1 MRVIVIGA
9 GVSGLTTAR
18 GLTDLGHDVLVVE
31 GRDRIGGRTWTVD
44 LGGAPADLGGSWIHG
59 PFRNPLIDVVRA
71 AGLDW
76 HNDGIWGGASR
87 VFVDGFGPLDGPD
100 TATAVSAQFDF
111 DPAEAVAALGRDGS
125 YDEGVAWFLDDRGF
139 TGLPRRVVDARIRWG
154 DAGLNTAGPP
164 DRVSLQ
170 GNAGYVDHGG
180 GNVALRGGYR
190 ALVDHLARGLDIR
203 VNEPVVEIAHG
214 ADGVTVTTGAG
225 RHRADQVADQVVVTV
240 PLGVLQA
247 GSIRF
252 DPPIPEI
259 DRRAARLAMGNLEK
273 VVLRF
278 DRRFWPANVRRLA
291 FVSEHRRFT
300 DWVDITAHSGVPT
313 LVAFHNPTLTDYG
326 PDRVAE
332 ALAVLRSMFDDVPE
346 PVAAHAT
353 DWTND
358 PFSNGS
364 YSYIPLGGSSDD
376 MRALGGRLSPQVVL
390 AGEHTVP
397 EYFGTV
403 HGAHRSG
410 VRAVDAFR

>member
-1 MRVIVIGA
+1 
-9 GVSGLTTAR
+9 
-18 GLTDLGHDVLVVE
+18 
-31 GRDRIGGRTWTVD
+31 
-44 LGGAPADLGGSWIHG
+44 
-59 PFRNPLIDVVRA
+59 
-71 AGLDW
+71 
-76 HNDGIWGGASR
+76 
-87 VFVDGFGPLDGPD
+87 
-100 TATAVSAQFDF
+100 
-111 DPAEAVAALGRDGS
+111 
-125 YDEGVAWFLDDRGF
+125 
-139 TGLPRRVVDARIRWG
+139 
-154 DAGLNTAGPP
+154 
-164 DRVSLQ
+164 
-170 GNAGYVDHGG
+170 
-180 GNVALRGGYR
+180 
-190 ALVDHLARGLDIR
+190 
-203 VNEPVVEIAHG
+203 
-214 ADGVTVTTGAG
+214 
-225 RHRADQVADQVVVTV
+225 
-240 PLGVLQA
+240 
-247 GSIRF
+247 
-252 DPPIPEI
+252 
-259 DRRAARLAMGNLEK
+259 
-273 VVLRF
+273 
-278 DRRFWPANVRRLA
+278 
-291 FVSEHRRFT
+291 VSEHRRFT